1 MTEKISTTSKI
12 YANSLLDIGLNSDV
26 VIDNFSVIRDV
37 YEISEFKTMISNPV
51 IDNTK
56 KYEVIDE
63 IFKNKIDD
71 KMISFIKILIQKER
85 FSEINEIISA
95 YKDIVDDKNN
105 IVRADVISAVE
116 LSDDYKSL
124 IAEKLQTK
132 YQKTIIPDWIV
143 NDSIIGGLVI
153 KIKDDIFDNSIKSK
167 IEKIGKI

>member
-132 YQKTIIPDWIV
+132 YQKTIISDWIV
-143 NDSIIGGLVI
+143 DDSIIGGLVI

>member
-85 FSEINEIISA
+85 FGEINEIISA

-132 YQKTIIPDWIV
+132 YQKTIISDWIV
-143 NDSIIGGLVI
+143 DDSIIGGLVI
-153 KIKDDIFDNSIKSK
+153 KIKDDIFDNSIRSK

>member
-85 FSEINEIISA
+85 FGEINEIISA

-132 YQKTIIPDWIV
+132 YQKTIISDWIID
-143 NDSIIGGLVI
+143 DSIIGGLVI

>member
-85 FSEINEIISA
+85 FGEINEIISA

-132 YQKTIIPDWIV
+132 YQKTIISDWIV
-143 NDSIIGGLVI
+143 DDSIIGGLVI

>member
-143 NDSIIGGLVI
+143 DDSIIGGLVI

>member
-85 FSEINEIISA
+85 FGEINEIISA

-105 IVRADVISAVE
+105 VVRADVISAVE

-132 YQKTIIPDWIV
+132 YQKTIISDWIV
-143 NDSIIGGLVI
+143 DDSIIGGLVI

>member
-56 KYEVIDE
+56 KCEVIDE

-85 FSEINEIISA
+85 FGEINEIISA

-143 NDSIIGGLVI
+143 DDSIIGGLVI

>member
-85 FSEINEIISA
+85 FGEINEIISA